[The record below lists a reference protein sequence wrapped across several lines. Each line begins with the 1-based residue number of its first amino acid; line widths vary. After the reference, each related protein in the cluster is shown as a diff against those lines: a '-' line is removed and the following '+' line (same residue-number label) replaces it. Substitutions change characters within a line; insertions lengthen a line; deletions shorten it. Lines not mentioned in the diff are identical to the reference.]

1 MNEHEIKDE
10 EELPTPAI
18 VIDVERVRRNIRKLA
33 DYATAHKICIR
44 PHTKTHKSIE
54 LARMQL
60 EAGACGLTVAKVGE
74 ARAMA
79 QAADDLFIAYPAA
92 DRLRSTALAEL
103 AKSGKTIRVGVD
115 SAEAIESLA
124 TAARAIGSEIGILID
139 IDVGLHRTGVQ
150 TPGEAVERAQ
160 QVERL
165 NEVRLDGIMFYPGH
179 VKDESVDSLRE
190 LRYVEHKIA
199 ETIEIWRRHGLE
211 AKIVSGGSTPAA
223 YQAHHLP
230 SMTEARPGTYVFH
243 DMNGVRGGYATFD
256 DVAATI
262 RATVVSTA
270 VPGQFVLDCGS
281 KTLTSD
287 RCGPAPDSGH
297 GHIIEYPDAKIV
309 KLTEEHAQVDASQS
323 ERRPKVGERVSV
335 IPNHI
340 CPCINLQD
348 VVWWK
353 EGDRYRRVTVDA
365 RGCVF

>member
-1 MNEHEIKDE
+1 
-10 EELPTPAI
+10 
-18 VIDVERVRRNIRKLA
+18 V
-33 DYATAHKICIR
+33 
-44 PHTKTHKSIE
+44 
-54 LARMQL
+54 
-60 EAGACGLTVAKVGE
+60 
-74 ARAMA
+74 
-79 QAADDLFIAYPAA
+79 
-92 DRLRSTALAEL
+92 
-103 AKSGKTIRVGVD
+103 
-115 SAEAIESLA
+115 
-124 TAARAIGSEIGILID
+124 GSEIGILID

-150 TPGEAVERAQ
+150 TPQDSLERAQ

-165 NEVRLDGIMFYPGH
+165 NGVRLDGIMFYPGH
-179 VKDESVDSLRE
+179 VKDESPESLRQLAE
-190 LRYVEHKIA
+190 VEAKVA
-199 ETIEIWRRHGLE
+199 ETTVLWRRHGLE

-243 DMNGVRGGYATFD
+243 DMNGVRGGYATFE

-309 KLTEEHAQVDASQS
+309 KLTEEHAQVDARQS
-323 ERRPKVGERVSV
+323 GRRPKVGERVSV

-340 CPCINLQD
+340 CPCVNLQD
-348 VVWWK
+348 AVWWQ
-353 EGDRYRRVTVDA
+353 EGDRFRRVAVDA